1 MEQGAHQPGDRQW
14 GYWRY
19 DLGIE
24 EPATRLERVLALEE
38 RGLLTEE
45 ERRKIVSEGE
55 YARNGGFKPNPYVVT
70 TPKEAAENEV
80 RWWQRG
86 EDEAIEIAEALK
98 RL

>member
-1 MEQGAHQPGDRQW
+1 M
-14 GYWRY
+14 
-19 DLGIE
+19 
-24 EPATRLERVLALEE
+24 LALHE
-38 RGLLTEE
+38 RGSLTEE
-45 ERRKIVSEGE
+45 ERLKIVTEGE

-80 RWWQRG
+80 RWWQER

>member
-55 YARNGGFKPNPYVVT
+55 TPATAASSRTPTSSPRRRRRRRTRCAGGSGART
-70 TPKEAAENEV
+70 
-80 RWWQRG
+80 
-86 EDEAIEIAEALK
+86 K
-98 RL
+98 R